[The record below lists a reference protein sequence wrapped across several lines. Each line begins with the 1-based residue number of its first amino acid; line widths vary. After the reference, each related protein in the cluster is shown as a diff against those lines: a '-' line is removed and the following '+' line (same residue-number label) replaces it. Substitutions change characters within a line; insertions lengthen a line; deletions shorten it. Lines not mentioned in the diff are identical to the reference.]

1 MNQTKIDNLLKIAK
15 SYTFTSASKFI
26 ELADKE
32 NGWSD
37 GFIAD
42 FNNKE
47 TAKAKTLLKHINA
60 WQQDN
65 KPEIKKIIPAG
76 SRVAD
81 DIEYSLNNGC
91 AVLKAKDINCYV
103 NPSFLK
109 YFYTAYD
116 KFSSFKF
123 VLTDELKPVKVV
135 SENDLLGLI
144 MPIRV

>member
-15 SYTFTSASKFI
+15 SYTFTSASKFY

-47 TAKAKTLLKHINA
+47 TAKAKAFLKHLNA
-60 WQQDN
+60 WQSDN
-65 KPEIKKIIPAG
+65 KPEIEKIIPAG

-81 DIEYSLNNGC
+81 DIEYSLDNDC
-91 AVLKAKDINCYV
+91 AVLKSKDVNCYV

-116 KFSSFKF
+116 KFMLKF
-123 VLTDELKPVKVV
+123 VLTDKEKAVKVV
-135 SENDLLGLI
+135 AGKDLIGLI
-144 MPIRV
+144 VPIKV